1 MKKNVKLQIIY
12 QGVTFYTKRNKL
24 VESFDFYTAQAV
36 DYACKAIEDCG
47 RQDGEEPL
55 SIVGSFGHII
65 QRDIQVRIIK

>member
-12 QGVTFYTKRNKL
+12 QGVSFYTKRNKL
-24 VESFDFYTAQAV
+24 VESFDLYTAQAV
-36 DYACKAIEDCG
+36 DYACKAIEDHG